1 MSALAD
7 ELTDLDLTLAVSC
20 GQDVA
25 HVALDAY
32 HGAIRSLLD
41 HGYLM
46 CTDLTVVDHLER
58 DGRQLPEGVA
68 PERFELVVNLLDLTA
83 RRRLRVLVQVAD
95 GTDVPSITDL
105 HPGAEAMEREAFDM
119 FGLVFTGHPDL
130 TRILMPETWVGHPLR
145 KDFSSGRIP
154 VQFKGAHQGR

>member
-1 MSALAD
+1 MSALAE
-7 ELTDLDLTLAVSC
+7 ELTDLDLTVAESC

-25 HVALDAY
+25 HVSLDAY
-32 HGAIRSLLD
+32 HATIRALLD
-41 HGYLM
+41 HGFVM
-46 CTDLTVVDHLER
+46 CSDLTVVDHLER
-58 DGRQLPEGVA
+58 ARRQVPDGVM

-95 GTDVPSITDL
+95 GVPVPSITDL

-119 FGLVFTGHPDL
+119 FGLDFTNHPDL

-145 KDFSSGRIP
+145 KDFASGRIP

>member
-7 ELTDLDLTLAVSC
+7 ELSALDVVVADSC

-32 HGAIRSLLD
+32 HATIHGLLD
-41 HGYLM
+41 HGFVM

-58 DGRQLPEGVA
+58 PSRMLPDGVTA
-68 PERFELVVNLLDLTA
+68 ERFDLVVNLLDLTA

-95 GTDVPSITDL
+95 ATPVPTITDL

-119 FGLVFTGHPDL
+119 FGIDFTNHPDM